1 MIDGDAT
8 NRLARM
14 SSFASTLAG
23 ATKQLIGMAARL
35 NTLSTAA
42 GAATFQIQRL
52 SNSAARWPSLGQA
65 VVTRGQKRSVSSEVP
80 ENRRKWLTDEG
91 NLFRRRLTKVQ
102 IAAARSI
109 WPIARLKTSGL
120 SIVPRMSVPNRRAAT
135 AFEIL
140 DTIADTMGAPRATVK
155 TREVAGIGGSVV
167 ALRDETTN
175 FIDKI
180 TAAVGEV
187 MAMAWKQLPGRVNGR
202 ETTPDLALSRFG
214 FASDNRLA
222 SATVPVVS
230 SAAFFVQP
238 RSVGFRVGNSF
249 LSTAK
254 TAVFATPML
263 VSPATADLMSERPR
277 IDAMKQPSVTIN
289 SSPAITINASDCGD
303 IEQRVLEALKKHREE
318 LYAQWCDESQRRRR
332 IQL

>member
-65 VVTRGQKRSVSSEVP
+65 VVTCGQKRSVSSEVP
-80 ENRRKWLTDEG
+80 ENSRKWLNDEG

-120 SIVPRMSVPNRRAAT
+120 S
-135 AFEIL
+135 
-140 DTIADTMGAPRATVK
+140 
-155 TREVAGIGGSVV
+155 
-167 ALRDETTN
+167 
-175 FIDKI
+175 
-180 TAAVGEV
+180 
-187 MAMAWKQLPGRVNGR
+187 
-202 ETTPDLALSRFG
+202 
-214 FASDNRLA
+214 
-222 SATVPVVS
+222 
-230 SAAFFVQP
+230 
-238 RSVGFRVGNSF
+238 
-249 LSTAK
+249 
-254 TAVFATPML
+254 
-263 VSPATADLMSERPR
+263 
-277 IDAMKQPSVTIN
+277 
-289 SSPAITINASDCGD
+289 
-303 IEQRVLEALKKHREE
+303 
-318 LYAQWCDESQRRRR
+318 
-332 IQL
+332 